1 MFITKHRQ
9 QIPFGPS
16 INLLW
21 FSINLLSK
29 QYLHKIKKTNEIK
42 NIILNNEIKEQVTHR
57 DNDFKFEITGKIL
70 SLYKE

>member
-29 QYLHKIKKTNEIK
+29 QYLHKIKKTNEI
-42 NIILNNEIKEQVTHR
+42 NNKEYYT
-57 DNDFKFEITGKIL
+57 K
-70 SLYKE
+70 